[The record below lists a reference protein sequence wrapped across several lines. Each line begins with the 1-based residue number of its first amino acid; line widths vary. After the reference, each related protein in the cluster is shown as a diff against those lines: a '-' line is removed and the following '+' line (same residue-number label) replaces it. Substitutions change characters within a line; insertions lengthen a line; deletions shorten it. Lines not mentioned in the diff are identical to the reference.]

1 MKLSLGFSP
10 CPNDTFIFDAMIHQ
24 KIDTEGLSFEV
35 VFDDVETLNQKAF
48 KTELD
53 ITKLS
58 YHAYAYLTEKYV
70 LLHAGSALGFGV
82 GPLLICNNE
91 DYISADALQNLQPH
105 TSVLIPQ
112 SSNLIPHTSD
122 PIPHPIAIGSS
133 NLRPQSSDPVPQ
145 TSDLRPPTSN
155 LRIGIPGKYTTANF
169 LLSMAFPEAKNK
181 IEMKFFEIESALLN
195 DQIDMGVIIHENR
208 FTYQEKGL
216 KKIIDLGEFWEDL
229 TQGPIPLGGIMIKR
243 ELPEEIKQKVNRII
257 RRSVQ
262 YAFDHPESGMDFICS
277 LSQEMSKEVINKHI
291 ELYVNK
297 FSIDLG
303 EVGRKAVN
311 TFFEEAYKGGII
323 PETKQNLF
331 L

>member
-24 KIDTEGLSFEV
+24 KIDTEGLSFDV

-48 KTELD
+48 RAELD

-58 YHAYAYLTEKYV
+58 YHAYAYLTEQYV

-91 DYISADALQNLQPH
+91 DYISADLVADLKP
-105 TSVLIPQ
+105 P
-112 SSNLIPHTSD
+112 TSD
-122 PIPHPIAIGSS
+122 F
-133 NLRPQSSDPVPQ
+133 QPQ
-145 TSDLRPPTSN
+145 TSDLRPLTSFLGPPTSD

-169 LLSMAFPEAKNK
+169 LLSLALPEAKNK

-195 DQIDMGVIIHENR
+195 HQIDLGVIIHENR

-216 KKIIDLGEFWEDL
+216 KKIIDLGEFWENL
-229 TQGPIPLGGIMIKR
+229 TQGPIPLGGIMVKR
-243 ELPEEIKQKVNRII
+243 ELPENVKQKINRII
-257 RRSVQ
+257 KRSVQ

-303 EVGRKAVN
+303 EVGRKAVQ
-311 TFFEEAYKGGII
+311 TFFEQAHKLGII